1 MGSKGNGD
9 YNMPDDIMLEP
20 QYAKPE
26 EIPEAFRGLYEERGG
41 VHMLTKIKGIAT
53 TADVTRVQRAL
64 DSEKKDHT
72 TLKTNWSS
80 FFGDKKPE
88 DIRAILD
95 RVPELETI
103 AASKNINDEKLNEL
117 AETRFRAKFAPLER
131 ELGQLKTSVGEKDA
145 VIQQYAERERTRTIH
160 DGVRAEAT
168 KSKVVDTALEDV
180 LMLAE
185 RAFEVDDKGNLVTR
199 DLPGQTP
206 GLQPSVWLTEMQ
218 AKRPHWWPASKG
230 GGAGGGVH
238 GSMNAADNPF
248 SAAGWNMTAQ
258 GRIYQE
264 NPERARQ
271 LAQVAGT
278 TVGGPRPAA
287 SK

>member
-1 MGSKGNGD
+1 
-9 YNMPDDIMLEP
+9 MPDDILLEP
-20 QYAKPE
+20 QYDTAE
-26 EIPEAFRGLYEERGG
+26 AVPEAFKPLYEERGG
-41 VHMLTKIKGIAT
+41 KFLLTKIKGLAT

-64 DSEKKDHT
+64 DSEKQGHT
-72 TLKTNWSS
+72 SLKTQWAN

-88 DIRAILD
+88 EIRAILD

-131 ELGQLKTSVGEKDA
+131 ELGTLKTAVAEKDTL
-145 VIQQYAERERTRTIH
+145 IQQFQDRERTRTIH
-160 DGVRAEAT
+160 DGVRSEAA
-168 KSKVVDTALEDV
+168 KSKVVDTAIEDV

-185 RAFEVDDKGNLVTR
+185 RAFEVDEQGNLVTK

-206 GLQPSVWLTEMQ
+206 GLQPSVWLQEMQ

-230 GGAGGGVH
+230 GGANGGGA
-238 GSMNAADNPF
+238 GGIDAADNPF
-248 SAAGWNMTAQ
+248 SHKGWNMTAQ
-258 GRIYQE
+258 GKLYQE
-264 NPERARQ
+264 NPARATQ
-271 LAQVAGT
+271 LAQIAGT

-287 SK
+287 PK